1 MKKFQY
7 KKRLLAQKR
16 MVSRSGFTL
25 IEVLVAGSMTL
36 IVMVGVAKISV
47 QSITSGRARMERDRI
62 EAAIH
67 NNIQLIQQADVNLS
81 LESIPMHERND
92 ACLNPGRY
100 LKEKLDA
107 QTGTTSVP
115 EPLAKGIDG
124 KNQITRT
131 IKTGSNPGITVVTYS
146 FLAPEYSIAQEKRVV
161 EINPNYQSK
170 CIL

>member
-7 KKRLLAQKR
+7 KKRLLAHKR

-67 NNIQLIQQADVNLS
+67 NNLSNKQMQIYHLNQYRCMKEMMRASIQVD
-81 LESIPMHERND
+81 
-92 ACLNPGRY
+92 
-100 LKEKLDA
+100 
-107 QTGTTSVP
+107 T
-115 EPLAKGIDG
+115 
-124 KNQITRT
+124 
-131 IKTGSNPGITVVTYS
+131 
-146 FLAPEYSIAQEKRVV
+146 
-161 EINPNYQSK
+161 
-170 CIL
+170 